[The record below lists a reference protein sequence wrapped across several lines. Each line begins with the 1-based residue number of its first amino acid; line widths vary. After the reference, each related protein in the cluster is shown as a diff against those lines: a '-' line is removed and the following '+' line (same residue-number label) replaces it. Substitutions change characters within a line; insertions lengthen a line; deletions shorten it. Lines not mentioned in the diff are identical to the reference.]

1 MIECPKCHMQCPD
14 DALYCGDCA
23 APLPRPD
30 SGDPFVGLCIDDK
43 YIITKRIASGG
54 MGIVYLARQKGTG
67 QYVAIKKLHAEHYRD
82 KVIVERFMDEARSYG
97 RITHPNAVKL
107 HDLLNVNGQI
117 CIVMEYVAG
126 KTLTQYLE
134 LGKIF
139 SLRQIADISLQIA
152 DALGTVHRA
161 GIIHRDL
168 KTENIM
174 LVETVSGRFSVKI
187 LDFGIAKMLGKPSDR
202 RTKEGIIVGTPEFM
216 SPEQCFGTDI
226 DGRTDIYA
234 FGILMYA
241 MICNRLPYSCE
252 SPMGLLQM
260 QISAPLPDLQR
271 LTGEPVPDALKRLV
285 HKCMMKS
292 RDDRYASFDE
302 VIDDLTQIQE
312 SGLVSLASRAAAPEV
327 GGRTVADEAGKTI
340 DDSFSFSIGES
351 ESDGAGAASLVM
363 ETQTGDSLD
372 FELDAAFEES
382 FGERKPGEDKM
393 RQRGED
399 APPAPKTPEKRA
411 AGEDSAQC
419 NRTAAGESDGK
430 KGGAAAGGPTP
441 QEELSADDGGEGF
454 SLGDISE
461 LDDAAPPQAR
471 KTPNRAK
478 PAVAAAI
485 VAIIVACAA
494 AIAFWM
500 RPADAPESERAAET
514 IAPEASAAPPA
525 AEGSDE
531 ERRAA
536 APPVAPAQPE
546 PIEASRIASRD
557 VLMRGVARACIAQ
570 SLSEAN
576 AGNLDEAQSLADFS
590 QSQSDALSPSD
601 VDELAK
607 SREYITSL
615 RGIMQSAQASGDK
628 CGRIEALIDRTPAA
642 AAGMKEKL
650 SDIARKCRRKLE
662 APPMTL

>member
-30 SGDPFVGLCIDDK
+30 SGDPFVGICIDNK

-126 KTLTQYLE
+126 KTLTQYIE

-187 LDFGIAKMLGKPSDR
+187 LDFGIAKMLGKSPDR
-202 RTKEGIIVGTPEFM
+202 QTKEGIIVGTPEFM

-234 FGILMYA
+234 FGILMYV

-260 QISAPLPDLQR
+260 QISAPLPDLRR
-271 LTGEPVPDALKRLV
+271 LTGEPVPEALKRLV

-312 SGLVSLASRAAAPEV
+312 SGLVSLSPRIAAAPEV
-327 GGRTVADEAGKTI
+327 GGRTVADEARKTI
-340 DDSFSFSIGES
+340 DDSFSFSIGDS
-351 ESDGAGAASLVM
+351 EADGAGAASIGM
-363 ETQTGDSLD
+363 KTQTDDSLG

-382 FGERKPGEDKM
+382 FGERQPDEDKM
-393 RQRGED
+393 RLRAGDE
-399 APPAPKTPEKRA
+399 PPAQEMSEKRA
-411 AGEDSAQC
+411 GGDNSAQC
-419 NRTAAGESDGK
+419 GRTSAGESAEM
-430 KGGAAAGGPTP
+430 KGNAAECAPVP
-441 QEELSADDGGEGF
+441 QESLPSDDGGEGF

-461 LDDAAPPQAR
+461 IDAAAPPQMR

-485 VAIIVACAA
+485 IAFIAAGAA
-494 AIAFWM
+494 ALAFWV
-500 RPADAPESERAAET
+500 RPADAPETGSAAK
-514 IAPEASAAPPA
+514 IVVPEAAATPPA
-525 AEGSDE
+525 AEGNDAD
-531 ERRAA
+531 RRAA
-536 APPVAPAQPE
+536 PAADPAQPD
-546 PIEASRIASRD
+546 PIEPSRIASRD

-601 VDELAK
+601 VGELAK
-607 SREYITSL
+607 SREHITAL
-615 RGIMQSAQASGDK
+615 RGIMQSAQAAGDK
-628 CGRIEALIDRTPAA
+628 CGRIEELIEQAPAA
-642 AAGMKEKL
+642 AVGLKDKL
-650 SDIARKCRRKLE
+650 SDMARKCRRKLE